1 MTEEIRKQ
9 RKEAAEQKAQE
20 KLDREQTIH
29 EMIQNGKSV
38 KEVAEE
44 LNVPLRSVYIS
55 ASRMK
60 GVEV

>member
-9 RKEAAEQKAQE
+9 RRETVEKKAQE
-20 KLDREQTIH
+20 KLKREQTIH

-38 KEVAEE
+38 KEIAEE
-44 LNVPLRSVYIS
+44 LNIPLRSVYIS